1 MIASSSAALA
11 IKCPCLSSAS
21 YTLNM
26 KRPMKL
32 DLSCLSLYSLAM
44 CVCSRSPKQ
53 CSAFI
58 FKPLRQ
64 AYVYACT
71 YMYINAC
78 TYIYVYMYIF
88 SEPLRLLCR
97 FCVHVIS
104 CVPCFFLF
112 IFSALLV
119 FIFSL
124 CTLEF
129 YGDCVLHKH
138 YIPRDIRTNGL
149 FGPFPVYVYTCTY
162 SQLVVSSINKRKKGK
177 ICH

>member
-1 MIASSSAALA
+1 
-11 IKCPCLSSAS
+11 
-21 YTLNM
+21 
-26 KRPMKL
+26 MKL
-32 DLSCLSLYSLAM
+32 DLSCLSLYSLAR
-44 CVCSRSPKQ
+44 CVCSL
-53 CSAFI
+53 CLL
-58 FKPLRQ
+58 PLAQTMLCILLVNLQ
-64 AYVYACT
+64 AIEAGLCVCTYVYT
-71 YMYINAC
+71 
-78 TYIYVYMYIF
+78 YMYIF

-97 FCVHVIS
+97 CRFCVHVSS